1 MKIDEK
7 ILIENQK
14 KTFIKQEKYCFNEYY
29 LQMMSLN
36 SILQKSAK
44 SLSLTDF
51 WLPNTYIGY
60 MKVGFIYIFWF
71 TLSSASSILT

>member
-14 KTFIKQEKYCFNEYY
+14 KTFINQEKYCFNEYVLAAY
-29 LQMMSLN
+29 EPKFN
-36 SILQKSAK
+36 FAK
-44 SLSLTDF
+44 VCKISLSLSQISG
-51 WLPNTYIGY
+51 YIGY

-71 TLSSASSILT
+71 TLSSTSSII